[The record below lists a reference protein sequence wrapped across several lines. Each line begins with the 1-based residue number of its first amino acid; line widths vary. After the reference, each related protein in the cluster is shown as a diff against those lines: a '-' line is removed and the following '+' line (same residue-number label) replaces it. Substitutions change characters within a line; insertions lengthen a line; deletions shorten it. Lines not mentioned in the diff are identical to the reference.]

1 MAKYIEKEKV
11 INELRYNNKVTHY
24 SDDKCEDIVYK
35 ATREMQEVV
44 FKIPAADVQPVKR
57 GRWIEKPTVAY
68 CSCCHVHWTKSFIT
82 SLRKTYKFCPNC
94 GAKMDGGA
102 DNENS

>member
-35 ATREMQEVV
+35 TTREMQQLV
-44 FKIPAADVQPVKR
+44 FEMPAADVQPVIHAKWEMCSD
-57 GRWIEKPTVAY
+57 GYPY
-68 CSCCHVHWTKSFIT
+68 CSNCGTEPDNGTMSN
-82 SLRKTYKFCPNC
+82 FCPMC
-94 GAKMDGGA
+94 GADMREHEPIKG
-102 DNENS
+102 